1 MKVSFHFMI
10 FSLHAKQ
17 KQISIFYPSS
27 FKFLFLLFLDDGQI
41 GEGIVTTP
49 EKLEVTK
56 DSTGDG
62 TITAAIDQ
70 ADRNSIGSGGTP
82 IKRPESATSGELSS
96 SLNPDANLSN
106 AAIPN
111 VDQSPARSPH
121 ARSWTV
127 PGVYL

>member
-1 MKVSFHFMI
+1 MI

-49 EKLEVTK
+49 DEKLEVTK
-56 DSTGDG
+56 DSPGDG
-62 TITAAIDQ
+62 TTVDQ
-70 ADRNSIGSGGTP
+70 ADRNSIGSSGTP
-82 IKRPESATSGELSS
+82 IKRPESATSGELQ
-96 SLNPDANLSN
+96 DANLSN
-106 AAIPN
+106 PN